1 MGQLIL
7 DVIVRPFFAIWITLA
22 VNYEKALLYFV
33 LASISCFL
41 IALTCFCGQWVA
53 TKLLW
58 PIERDIYQLKR
69 SQRNFA
75 DEHINDTRIVIDRY
89 GNMGCL
95 VSKGHYDQYLLLD
108 PTKKGH

>member
-1 MGQLIL
+1 MTSMGQLIL

-89 GNMGCL
+89 GNVGCL
-95 VSKGHYDQYLLLD
+95 VSKGGIQNYKVDF
-108 PTKKGH
+108 